1 MCNENNRWWFSACS
15 RGSGRMVHIVSA
27 RSIERVR
34 AFYGPLS
41 NEYIIEQLTWAD
53 LSRLAGI
60 APPTVEQD
68 TTLAEGHLLF
78 EYNGGIVSIEV
89 AD

>member
-1 MCNENNRWWFSACS
+1 MCKENPRFWFSACG
-15 RGSGRMVHIVSA
+15 RGSGRMLHIVSA

-34 AFYGPLS
+34 AFYGRLS
-41 NEYIIEQLTWAD
+41 EEYIIEQLTWAD

-60 APPTVEQD
+60 APPTVYQN

-78 EYNGGIVSIEV
+78 QYNGRIVSIEV